1 MIRDTYMTTGEFA
14 KLMKISKH
22 TLFHYDK
29 IGLFCPEVV
38 KANRYRYY
46 SIYQMETLDTILL
59 LKKTGMSLQEIK
71 EFLENRSPE
80 KFLDIFRIREQE
92 IDKEIERL
100 RTMKEWMR
108 QRKKKIQYLQR
119 CEIGSI
125 EKIHHEER
133 YYFYEEVEDA
143 NMTVFYQ
150 KINDLVLKLDSLHKE
165 VDYDIA
171 FIQYPFEI
179 NHGIFDGYHNVILL
193 MQQKIHD
200 KEVRILPAGDY
211 LSAYHI
217 GHWKTIGET
226 YKKLQTYIKEHHIV
240 TEGDYLEYY
249 VVDNFIAKDIKDYI
263 TEISIK
269 VK

>member
-22 TLFHYDK
+22 TLFHYDE

-38 KANRYRYY
+38 NENGYRYY

-71 EFLENRSPE
+71 EFLEHRSPE
-80 KFLDIFRIREQE
+80 KFLDIFHIREQE
-92 IDKEIERL
+92 IDKEIKRL
-100 RTMKEWMR
+100 RTMKEWMA
-108 QRKKKIQYLQR
+108 QRKKKIQYLQE
-119 CEIGSI
+119 CDINSI
-125 EKIHHEER
+125 KKIHHKER
-133 YYFYEEVEDA
+133 YYFYEEVEDGT
-143 NMTVFYQ
+143 MPTFFR
-150 KINDLVLKLDSLHKE
+150 KINELILKLDSMQKDI
-165 VDYDIA
+165 DYDIA
-171 FIQYPFEI
+171 YIQYPCEI
-179 NHGIFDGYHNVILL
+179 EQGIFDGYHNVILL
-193 MQQKIHD
+193 MQQKICD
-200 KEVRILPAGDY
+200 EEIRILPEGDY
-211 LSAYHI
+211 LSAYHV
-217 GHWKTIGET
+217 GHWETIGEA
-226 YKKLQTYIKEHHIV
+226 YKKLQSYIEKHHIV